1 MRRIIPCAAT
11 VPSNAGGAP
20 QPVATWRRQ
29 WPDAKKEGYPMLQI
43 KDVMTPQA
51 EVISPDATT
60 EEAASLMKT
69 LDIGVLPVCDEEG
82 LVGVLTDRDLVTR
95 VLAVTRDPKAML
107 VGEAMTPSV
116 VYCFEDDEVEHAA
129 TIMAGQ
135 QIRRLP
141 VLDRNRKLVGIVSVG
156 DIAVHTQDRQLT
168 GKVLEDV
175 SQPPMPKRD
184 QEAEHGD
191 GYGQAA

>member
-1 MRRIIPCAAT
+1 
-11 VPSNAGGAP
+11 
-20 QPVATWRRQ
+20 
-29 WPDAKKEGYPMLQI
+29 MLQV

-82 LVGVLTDRDLVTR
+82 LVGVLTDRDLVVR
-95 VLAVTRDPKAML
+95 VMAATRDPKAVL

-116 VYCFEDDEVEHAA
+116 VYCFEDDDVEHAA
-129 TIMAGQ
+129 AVMAGQ

-156 DIAVHTQDRQLT
+156 DIAVHTQDHQLT
-168 GKVLEDV
+168 GRVLEDV
-175 SQPPMPKRD
+175 SQPSMPKQDEQTER
-184 QEAEHGD
+184 GD
-191 GYGQAA
+191 DFGQAA

>member
-1 MRRIIPCAAT
+1 
-11 VPSNAGGAP
+11 
-20 QPVATWRRQ
+20 
-29 WPDAKKEGYPMLQI
+29 MLRI

-60 EEAASLMKT
+60 EDAAALMKT

-82 LVGVLTDRDLVTR
+82 LVGILTDRDLVVR
-95 VLAVTRDPKAML
+95 VLAATRDPKAML

-116 VYCFEDDEVEHAA
+116 VYCFDDDDVEHAA
-129 TIMAGQ
+129 SVMAGQ

-141 VLDRNRKLVGIVSVG
+141 VLDKNRKLVGIVSVG
-156 DIAVHTQDRQLT
+156 DIAVNTQDHQLT

-175 SQPPMPKRD
+175 SQPSLPRRGETAD
-184 QEAEHGD
+184 HGD
-191 GYGQAA
+191 GFGRAA

>member
-1 MRRIIPCAAT
+1 
-11 VPSNAGGAP
+11 
-20 QPVATWRRQ
+20 
-29 WPDAKKEGYPMLQI
+29 MLHI

-60 EEAASLMKT
+60 EDAASLMKT

-82 LVGVLTDRDLVTR
+82 LVGILTDRDLVVR
-95 VLAVTRDPKAML
+95 VLAATRDPKAML

-116 VYCFEDDEVEHAA
+116 VYCFEDDDVEQAA
-129 TIMAGQ
+129 AVMAGQ

-141 VLDRNRKLVGIVSVG
+141 VLDKNRKLVGIVSMG
-156 DIAVHTQDRQLT
+156 DLAVQTQDHQLT

-175 SQPPMPKRD
+175 SQPSLPKRG
-184 QEAEHGD
+184 ETANHGD
-191 GYGQAA
+191 GFGQAA

>member
-1 MRRIIPCAAT
+1 
-11 VPSNAGGAP
+11 
-20 QPVATWRRQ
+20 
-29 WPDAKKEGYPMLQI
+29 MLRI

-51 EVISPDATT
+51 EVISPDATS

-82 LVGVLTDRDLVTR
+82 LVGILTDRDLVVR
-95 VLAVTRDPKAML
+95 VLAATRDPKAVL

-129 TIMAGQ
+129 TVMAGQ

-156 DIAVHTQDRQLT
+156 DIAVHTQDHRLT
-168 GKVLEDV
+168 GEVLENV
-175 SQPPMPKRD
+175 SQPSMPKRSE
-184 QEAEHGD
+184 QAEAGE

>member
-1 MRRIIPCAAT
+1 
-11 VPSNAGGAP
+11 
-20 QPVATWRRQ
+20 
-29 WPDAKKEGYPMLQI
+29 MLRI

-60 EEAASLMKT
+60 EDAAALMKT

-82 LVGVLTDRDLVTR
+82 LVGILTDRDLVVR
-95 VLAVTRDPKAML
+95 VLAATRDPKAML

-116 VYCFEDDEVEHAA
+116 VYCFDDDDVEHAA
-129 TIMAGQ
+129 TVMAGE

-141 VLDRNRKLVGIVSVG
+141 VLNKNRKLVGIVSVG
-156 DIAVHTQDRQLT
+156 DIAVNAQNRQLT

-175 SQPPMPKRD
+175 SQPSLPKRGETAD
-184 QEAEHGD
+184 HGD
-191 GYGQAA
+191 GFGRAA

>member
-1 MRRIIPCAAT
+1 
-11 VPSNAGGAP
+11 
-20 QPVATWRRQ
+20 
-29 WPDAKKEGYPMLQI
+29 MLRI

-60 EEAASLMKT
+60 EDAAALMKT

-82 LVGVLTDRDLVTR
+82 LVGILTDRDLVVR
-95 VLAVTRDPKAML
+95 VLAATRDPKAML

-116 VYCFEDDEVEHAA
+116 VYCFDDDDVEHAA
-129 TIMAGQ
+129 TVMAGE

-141 VLDRNRKLVGIVSVG
+141 VLDKNRKLVGIVSVG
-156 DIAVHTQDRQLT
+156 DIAVNAQNRQLT

-175 SQPPMPKRD
+175 SQPSLPKRGETAD
-184 QEAEHGD
+184 HGD
-191 GYGQAA
+191 GFGQAA